1 MARKA
6 GRPCKYDTHVK
17 PYLNDIKE
25 YCTYMTEEQ
34 IAKTLGVSVS
44 AWCEYKNKYPELND
58 ALKKGRA
65 DLVRQLRS
73 TLIQRAKGFKF
84 EEKKTIKEKGKVVR
98 EEIYQ
103 RSALP
108 DVAALNLLLKN
119 YDPDNWAN
127 DPQALKLRER
137 ELELREK
144 QIESN
149 DW

>member
-1 MARKA
+1 MA
-6 GRPCKYDTHVK
+6 GRPCKYETHVE
-17 PYLNDIKE
+17 PYLDDIKE

-34 IAKTLGVSVS
+34 IAKTLGVSVA
-44 AWCEYKNKYPELND
+44 AWCKYKLQYKELID

-65 DLVRQLRS
+65 DLVKQLRS
-73 TLIQRAKGFKF
+73 TLIQKAKGFKY
-84 EEKKTIKEKGKVVR
+84 EERKTVVEKGQVVR

-119 YDPDNWAN
+119 YDSDNWAN
-127 DPQALKLRER
+127 DPQALKLREK
-137 ELELREK
+137 ELELRKEQMEDK
-144 QIESN
+144 